1 MVTMWPCAS
10 WLQLAKTVMR
20 SSSHTHY
27 TATFVI
33 RHAFGTLSLRAF
45 KSGLCFAYPAFHN
58 LKTNRRGRCSLVKMF
73 TRRARDKTHGRQWH
87 HALGRPPGFFVFRLS
102 APAKKR
108 FAQSPFCPRFGLHAN
123 PCKNIPPLHR
133 RSVGQR
139 TRQSGLPQKHSP
151 TALLDLALRPP
162 STCGRFACKGLLI
175 RSWFKWIVLRA
186 FAPKQSAIY
195 PT

>member
-1 MVTMWPCAS
+1 MWPCAS

-33 RHAFGTLSLRAF
+33 PHAFGTLSLRAF

-87 HALGRPPGFFVFRLS
+87 HALGRPPGSLFFACLRPRKNASLKAPSVLGSGFMPTLAKTSRHCTAVQSGS
-102 APAKKR
+102 ARGKADYLKSIR
-108 FAQSPFCPRFGLHAN
+108 
-123 PCKNIPPLHR
+123 PPLC
-133 RSVGQR
+133 
-139 TRQSGLPQKHSP
+139 
-151 TALLDLALRPP
+151 
-162 STCGRFACKGLLI
+162 ST
-175 RSWFKWIVLRA
+175 
-186 FAPKQSAIY
+186 
-195 PT
+195 